1 MPSATI
7 IVELPR
13 NRLLKEGCSDD
24 DFLINQLSGIND
36 HPEEDGLPLRRWLI
50 REAHVALLS
59 NLKLTEVTLKPKAEK
74 TSRTHFLI
82 RIEDSDA

>member
-1 MPSATI
+1 MPPATI
-7 IVELPR
+7 TVLLPR
-13 NRLLKEGCSDD
+13 KRLLAEGCCND

-50 REAHVALLS
+50 REAHAALCS
-59 NLKLTEVTLKPKAEK
+59 NSKLNEVSLKPRADK

-82 RIEDSDA
+82 RIEDTEV